1 MEHNFHPIL
10 KKQQQ
15 ECCLVQYRS
24 KLVPE
29 SSIRGCTWLFSYIFY
44 TFRLPNYFRCNPL
57 YAQGSDFFQPDL
69 LVRHWDAGW
78 CLKRKNKQ
86 GKQTKNTH
94 TNRHRLLLAIYL
106 TKKHCAF
113 GLFGLTAS
121 SACFRNL
128 TSSPVQ
134 RLWWMR
140 PQNVG
145 CHQIPVL
152 QIIFQ
157 IILACTIFL
166 SGLEAAQYSLH
177 AQATRPFTQGFLH
190 LKEAEFFMGC
200 LVK

>member
-1 MEHNFHPIL
+1 MYINSTVIHPCLTPCTYSYRKVFQCDDSDTEIWRESRQSWEVPELFLFKRELLEMEHNFHPIL

-44 TFRLPNYFRCNPL
+44 TFHLPNYFRCNPL

-69 LVRHWDAGW
+69 LVRHRDAGR

-134 RLWWMR
+134 RL
-140 PQNVG
+140 
-145 CHQIPVL
+145 
-152 QIIFQ
+152 
-157 IILACTIFL
+157 
-166 SGLEAAQYSLH
+166 
-177 AQATRPFTQGFLH
+177 
-190 LKEAEFFMGC
+190 
-200 LVK
+200 